1 VTTCGA
7 AVAFGAMC
15 ERLWFPT
22 FSGCEK
28 VEPHGDHPRKCN
40 HIVLTWIREMKN
52 IPIVT
57 FDTSAH
63 NRLAPKDGPL
73 AESVLA
79 KIKSEMFI
87 RFAGISI
94 DELYAT
100 TDSARRAT
108 LLGACRRLQQG
119 EGDCIYPQDQVLKLL
134 IEAHVKDPG
143 HFDWTAVEVVSGE
156 YMHEISAGEWINDE
170 DLITEHRNNLRAR
183 LKGFECIFKSL
194 PLGLQHAFESNG
206 EAPPTTYREFLGF
219 LKSDKKLMGGICK
232 GIYDRVAGT
241 DVSKDVFLEF
251 LDVCPPFRAFN
262 YAIDMSHYDRLVR
275 NEDGERFKSGC
286 NDLLMAIYLPYC
298 NRFVTADRMQE
309 KCLREIASVSGLGTE
324 VVFYDDFYDSI
335 N

>member
-1 VTTCGA
+1 
-7 AVAFGAMC
+7 M
-15 ERLWFPT
+15 E
-22 FSGCEK
+22 
-28 VEPHGDHPRKCN
+28 
-40 HIVLTWIREMKN
+40 N

-73 AESVLA
+73 AELVLA
-79 KIKSEMFI
+79 RIKSEMFF

-108 LLGACRRLQQG
+108 LLGSCRRLQQG
-119 EGDCIYPQDQVLKLL
+119 ESDCIYQQDQVLKLL
-134 IEAHVKDPG
+134 IEAHVKEPA

-156 YMHEISAGEWINDE
+156 YINEISAGKWINDE
-170 DLITEHRNNLRAR
+170 DLITEHRNDLRAR

-194 PLGLQHAFESNG
+194 PPGLQHAFEANG

-219 LKSDKKLMGGICK
+219 LQKSDLMTGLCK
-232 GIYDRVAGT
+232 GVYDRVAGT
-241 DVSKDVFLEF
+241 DVSKKMFFEF

-262 YAIDMSHYDRLVR
+262 YAIEISHFDRVVR

-286 NDLLMAIYLPYC
+286 NDLFMSIYLPYC
-298 NRFVTADRMQE
+298 NWFVTADRMQE

-324 VVFYDDFYDSI
+324 VVFYDDFCDSLD
-335 N
+335 